1 MKITSVTCHVLAGPD
16 LDVSAAL
23 PIPIA
28 RRRVAHDQVRAA
40 DRLAAAAVT

>member
-1 MKITSVTCHVLAGPD
+1 MKITAVTCHVLAGPD

-28 RRRVAHDQVRAA
+28 AGEWLTTRFEPPTAWRQRR
-40 DRLAAAAVT
+40 